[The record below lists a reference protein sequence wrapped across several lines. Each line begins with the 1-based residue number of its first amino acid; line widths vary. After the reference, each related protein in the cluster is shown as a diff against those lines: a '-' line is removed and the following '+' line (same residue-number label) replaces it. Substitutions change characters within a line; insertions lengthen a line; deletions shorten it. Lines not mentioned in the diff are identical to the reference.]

1 VQGFSVDEVAE
12 VRLLIRILVL
22 RWIAANSANVEEKE
36 DGKKGEG
43 SATSRSA
50 VETSFAHFLELM
62 SNKHSF
68 GSAAI
73 NRFRQRAFLVM
84 EALSGRATSDVLQGL
99 DVDEIVEYIG
109 RLESNM
115 FARYS
120 TTKRKTVNYGS
131 ALYNCAAMFNHSCFP
146 SVVRQF
152 DGQHLT
158 LRALRPLNPGD
169 ELTMTYIP
177 LRDGT
182 PERQDELQQYYHFAC
197 RCQRCA
203 SSGARLPCRR
213 QVTHAVMGVRVVS
226 CHRCACRAS
235 DVRLVEQRWNAT
247 WRLVCCAPTTSAS
260 ATGCS
265 CVWTTMAMALA
276 AAKTAKPK
284 WGQLH
289 AGSTVWRAA
298 SRATSTRAD

>member
-1 VQGFSVDEVAE
+1 MEFVECSRRSWQGFSVDEVAE
-12 VRLLIRILVL
+12 VRLLTRILVL
-22 RWIAANSANVEEKE
+22 RWIAANSANVEE
-36 DGKKGEG
+36 DGNNGEG
-43 SATSRSA
+43 SDTSSA
-50 VETSFAHFLELM
+50 VETSFAHFMELM

-109 RLESNM
+109 RLESNT

-177 LRDGT
+177 LRDDT
-182 PERQDELQQYYHFAC
+182 PERQDELQQHYHFAC

-203 SSGARLPCRR
+203 MAVLDTLQVNDSRR
-213 QVTHAVMGVRVVS
+213 A
-226 CHRCACRAS
+226 CACVS
-235 DVRLVEQRWNAT
+235 
-247 WRLVCCAPTTSAS
+247 
-260 ATGCS
+260 
-265 CVWTTMAMALA
+265 
-276 AAKTAKPK
+276 
-284 WGQLH
+284 
-289 AGSTVWRAA
+289 
-298 SRATSTRAD
+298 